1 MPETFVSRRQRR
13 EKAVQKIINYA
24 KADGIAT
31 KKEFRDA
38 MGISSSTFALP
49 MKDPGSF
56 TLAEIWAVKDYL
68 HTPEEQRGEILR

>member
-31 KKEFRDA
+31 KKEIRDA
-38 MGISSSTFALP
+38 MGISSSTFALR

-56 TLAEIWAVKDYL
+56 TLAEIWAVMVYL